1 MGVTQHTRIPFPS
14 LTFLTAFL
22 IMKSDHIKLNEVTR
36 RMFVERM
43 AKSAFGLSLLP
54 YFSQQSFAEEAIQ
67 ATGQA
72 KPGFGKAKAVIMLQ
86 LTGGLS
92 QIDSFDPKT
101 GASKGPGSAVSTKAD
116 YQVSSFLP
124 EIAKIADKITV
135 IRSMTAKVG
144 VHEQA
149 QYLMRT
155 GFEKRGTIV
164 HPTLGAWA
172 QNFLGPS
179 HQTLPSSVCVNRSAN
194 HGNGFFPATMSPLP
208 ILDPDEGLQHAIS
221 KADASVMQK
230 RLSLLHQMDS
240 MFSDAVNDPSVSAYN
255 DFYEST
261 LRLMKGKDLQCF
273 DLEKEPTE
281 LRSKYGRNKFGQGCL
296 LARRLVEGGV
306 RYVEVQSGGWD
317 MHKDLEGGMED
328 RGAEFDTAFAALVSD
343 LDSRGLLDSTM
354 VVVATEFGRKPT
366 FDGSGRGHHPLVFS
380 CVLAGGGAKRGY
392 VHGASDAAG
401 GDVDKDP
408 VTVGDLH
415 ATVAQ
420 ACGLPIEKAVVSP
433 NGRPFTIGNKGK
445 PVNAIFA

>member
-1 MGVTQHTRIPFPS
+1 
-14 LTFLTAFL
+14 
-22 IMKSDHIKLNEVTR
+22 MKSDHTKLNEVTR

-54 YFSQQSFAEEAIQ
+54 YVSELSFAQEIS
-67 ATGQA
+67 QA
-72 KPGFGKAKAVIMLQ
+72 KPGAAKAKAVIMLQ

-101 GASKGPGSAVSTKAD
+101 GASKGPGSAVSTKAG

-144 VHEQA
+144 VHEHA

-155 GFEKRGTIV
+155 GFEKRGTMV

-179 HQTLPSSVCVNRSAN
+179 HQTLPSSACVNRPAD

-208 ILDPDEGLQHAIS
+208 ILDPDAGLQNAIA
-221 KADASVMQK
+221 KADSAVMEK

-240 MFSDAVNDPSVSAYN
+240 NFSDAINDPSVSAYN

-273 DLEKEPTE
+273 DLEKESTD
-281 LRSKYGRNKFGQGCL
+281 LRDKYGRNKFGQGCL

-328 RGAEFDTAFAALVSD
+328 RGTEFDTAFAALISD
-343 LDSRGLLDSTM
+343 LDARGLLDSTM

-366 FDGSGRGHHPLVFS
+366 FDGSGRGHHPLAFS
-380 CVLAGGGAKRGY
+380 CALAGGGAKRGY
-392 VHGASDAAG
+392 VHGASDATG
-401 GDVDKDP
+401 GEIDRDP

-415 ATVAQ
+415 ATVAH
-420 ACGLPIEKAVVSP
+420 ALGLPTGEVVLSP
-433 NGRPFTIGNKGK
+433 SGRPFTIGNKGK
-445 PVNAIFA
+445 PVSGVFA

>member
-1 MGVTQHTRIPFPS
+1 
-14 LTFLTAFL
+14 
-22 IMKSDHIKLNEVTR
+22 MKSDQYRLNEVTR

-54 YFSQQSFAEEAIQ
+54 YFSQQSFAAETAP
-67 ATGQA
+67 TSGQD

-86 LTGGLS
+86 LSGGLS

-101 GASKGPGSAVSTKAD
+101 GASKGPGSAINTKAD
-116 YQVSSFLP
+116 FQVSSFLP
-124 EIAKIADKITV
+124 EIAKIADKISV

-149 QYLMRT
+149 RYLMRT
-155 GFEKRGTIV
+155 GFEKRGTVV

-179 HQTLPSSVCVNRSAN
+179 HETLPSSVCVNQPAN

-208 ILDPDEGLQHAIS
+208 ILDPDEGLKNAIT
-221 KADASVMQK
+221 KADSTVMEK
-230 RLSLLHQMDS
+230 RLSLLKQMDS
-240 MFSDAVNDPSVSAYN
+240 TFNDAINDPSVAAYN

-261 LRLMKGKDLQCF
+261 LRLMKGKDLECF
-273 DLEKEPTE
+273 DLDKESAQ
-281 LRSKYGRNKFGQGCL
+281 LRDKYGRNKFGQGCL

-306 RYVEVQSGGWD
+306 RYVEVESGGWD
-317 MHKDLEGGMED
+317 MHKDIEGGMED
-328 RGAEFDTAFAALVSD
+328 RGAEFDTAFAALISD
-343 LDSRGLLDSTM
+343 LDSRGLLESTM
-354 VVVATEFGRKPT
+354 VVVATEFGRKPS

-401 GDVDKDP
+401 GEVEKDP

-415 ATVAQ
+415 ATVAR
-420 ACGLPIEKAVVSP
+420 ACGLPIEKSVVSP
-433 NGRPFTIGNKGK
+433 SGRPFTIGNKGK
-445 PVNAIFA
+445 PVDAIFA

>member
-1 MGVTQHTRIPFPS
+1 
-14 LTFLTAFL
+14 
-22 IMKSDHIKLNEVTR
+22 MKSDHIKLNEVTR

-54 YFSQQSFAEEAIQ
+54 CFSQQGFAQDVAGNV
-67 ATGQA
+67 AKD

-86 LTGGLS
+86 LSGGLS

-101 GASKGPGSAVSTKAD
+101 GASKGPGSAISTKAG
-116 YQVSSFLP
+116 YQISSYLP
-124 EIAKIADKITV
+124 ETAKIADKISV

-149 QYLMRT
+149 RYLMRT
-155 GFEKRGTIV
+155 GFEKRGTVV

-172 QNFLGPS
+172 QHFLGPS
-179 HQTLPSSVCVNRSAN
+179 HATLPSSVCINQPAN

-208 ILDPDEGLQHAIS
+208 ILDPDEGLKHAIA
-221 KADASVMQK
+221 KADSTVMQK
-230 RLSLLHQMDS
+230 RLSLLQQMDNT
-240 MFSDAVNDPSVSAYN
+240 FNDAINDPSVAAYN

-261 LRLMKGKDLQCF
+261 LRLMKAKDLESF
-273 DLEKEPTE
+273 DLEKESAE
-281 LRSKYGRNKFGQGCL
+281 LRAKYGRNKFGQGCL

-306 RYVEVQSGGWD
+306 RYVEVESGGWD
-317 MHKDLEGGMED
+317 MHKDIEGGMED
-328 RGAEFDTAFAALVSD
+328 RGAEFDTAFAALIND

-354 VVVATEFGRKPT
+354 VVVATEFGRKPS

-401 GDVDKDP
+401 GEVDRDP

-420 ACGLPIEKAVVSP
+420 ACGLPIEKSFVSQT
-433 NGRPFTIGNKGK
+433 GRPFTVGNKGK
-445 PVNAIFA
+445 PVNEIFA

>member
-1 MGVTQHTRIPFPS
+1 
-14 LTFLTAFL
+14 
-22 IMKSDHIKLNEVTR
+22 MKSDHTKLNEMTR

-54 YFSQQSFAEEAIQ
+54 YVSELSFAKEIS
-67 ATGQA
+67 QA
-72 KPGFGKAKAVIMLQ
+72 KQGAGKAKAVIMLQ

-101 GASKGPGSAVSTKAD
+101 GASKGPGSAVSTKAG

-144 VHEQA
+144 VHEHA

-155 GFEKRGTIV
+155 GFEKRGTLV

-179 HQTLPSSVCVNRSAN
+179 HQTLPSSACVNRPADQ
-194 HGNGFFPATMSPLP
+194 GNGFFPATMSPLP
-208 ILDPDEGLQHAIS
+208 ILDPDGGLQNAIA
-221 KADASVMQK
+221 KADSVVMEK

-240 MFSDAVNDPSVSAYN
+240 NFSNAINDPNVSAYN

-261 LRLMKGKDLQCF
+261 LRLMKGQDLQCF

-281 LRSKYGRNKFGQGCL
+281 LRDKYGRNKFGQGCL

-317 MHKDLEGGMED
+317 MHKDIEGGMED
-328 RGAEFDTAFAALVSD
+328 RGAEFDTAFAALISD

-366 FDGSGRGHHPLVFS
+366 FDGSGRGHHPLAFS
-380 CVLAGGGAKRGY
+380 CALAGGGAKRGY

-401 GDVDKDP
+401 GEIDRDP

-420 ACGLPIEKAVVSP
+420 ALGLPIGEVVLSP
-433 NGRPFTIGNKGK
+433 SGRPFTVGNKGK
-445 PVNAIFA
+445 PVSGVFA

>member
-1 MGVTQHTRIPFPS
+1 
-14 LTFLTAFL
+14 
-22 IMKSDHIKLNEVTR
+22 MKSDHTKLNEVTR

-43 AKSAFGLSLLP
+43 AKSAFGLTVLP
-54 YFSQQSFAEEAIQ
+54 YFSAQSFAAETAP
-67 ATGQA
+67 ADAPG

-86 LTGGLS
+86 LSGGLS

-101 GASKGPGSAVSTKAD
+101 GASKGPGSALGTKGD
-116 YQVSSFLP
+116 FQISSFLP
-124 EIAKIADKITV
+124 QTAKITDKITV

-149 QYLMRT
+149 RYLMRT

-164 HPTLGAWA
+164 HPTFGAWA
-172 QNFLGPS
+172 QNYLGPS
-179 HQTLPSSVCVNRSAN
+179 HATLPSSVCVNRPAD

-208 ILDPDEGLQHAIS
+208 ILDPDEGLQNAIA
-221 KADASVMQK
+221 KADSTVMQK
-230 RLSLLHQMDS
+230 RLSLLSQMDGK
-240 MFSDAVNDPSVSAYN
+240 FSEVVSDPSVAAYN

-273 DLEKEPTE
+273 DLDNEPAE
-281 LRSKYGRNKFGQGCL
+281 LREKYGRNKFGQGCL

-306 RYVEVQSGGWD
+306 RYVEVESGGWD
-317 MHKDLEGGMED
+317 MHKDIEGGMED
-328 RGAEFDTAFAALVSD
+328 RGAEFDAAFAALISD
-343 LDSRGLLDSTM
+343 LDSRGLLDNTM
-354 VVVATEFGRKPT
+354 VVVATEFGRKPS

-401 GDVDKDP
+401 GDVAKDP
-408 VTVGDLH
+408 VSVGDLH
-415 ATVAQ
+415 ATVAH
-420 ACGLPIEKAVVSP
+420 ACGLPIGKAVVSP
-433 NGRPFTIGNKGK
+433 SGRPFTIGNKGK

>member
-1 MGVTQHTRIPFPS
+1 
-14 LTFLTAFL
+14 
-22 IMKSDHIKLNEVTR
+22 MKSDHNKLNEVTR
-36 RMFVERM
+36 RLFVERM
-43 AKSAFGLSLLP
+43 AKSAFGLTVLP
-54 YFSQQSFAEEAIQ
+54 YFSAQSFGAETAP
-67 ATGQA
+67 ATAPG

-86 LTGGLS
+86 LSGGLS

-116 YQVSSFLP
+116 FQVSSFLP
-124 EIAKIADKITV
+124 QTAKIADKISV

-149 QYLMRT
+149 RYLMRT

-164 HPTLGAWA
+164 HPTFGAWA
-172 QNFLGPS
+172 QNYLGAS
-179 HQTLPSSVCVNRSAN
+179 HATLPSSVCVNRPAN

-208 ILDPDEGLQHAIS
+208 ILDPDEGLQHAIA
-221 KADASVMQK
+221 KADSTVMQK
-230 RLSLLHQMDS
+230 RLSLLSQMDGK
-240 MFSDAVNDPSVSAYN
+240 FSEVVNDPSIAAYN

-273 DLEKEPTE
+273 DLENEPAE
-281 LRSKYGRNKFGQGCL
+281 LREKYGRNKFGQGCL

-306 RYVEVQSGGWD
+306 RYVEVESGGWD
-317 MHKDLEGGMED
+317 MHKDIEGGMED
-328 RGAEFDTAFAALVSD
+328 RGAEFDAAFAALISD
-343 LDSRGLLDSTM
+343 LDSRGMLDSTM

-380 CVLAGGGAKRGY
+380 CVLAGGGAKRGF

-401 GDVDKDP
+401 GEVAKDP
-408 VTVGDLH
+408 VSVGDLH
-415 ATVAQ
+415 ATIAQ

-433 NGRPFTIGNKGK
+433 SGRPFTIGNKGK

>member
-1 MGVTQHTRIPFPS
+1 MKPDHT
-14 LTFLTAFL
+14 
-22 IMKSDHIKLNEVTR
+22 KLNEVTR

-54 YFSQQSFAEEAIQ
+54 YFSQQILAAESGKTTTQE
-67 ATGQA
+67 T
-72 KPGFGKAKAVIMLQ
+72 PGFGKAKAVIMLQ
-86 LTGGLS
+86 LSGGLS

-101 GASKGPGSAVSTKAD
+101 GASKGPGSAVSTKAG
-116 YQVSSFLP
+116 YQISSFLP
-124 EIAKIADKITV
+124 ETAKIADKISV

-149 QYLMRT
+149 RYLMRT
-155 GFEKRGTIV
+155 GFEKRGTII

-172 QNFLGPS
+172 HNFLGPS
-179 HQTLPSSVCVNRSAN
+179 HATLPSSVCVNQPAN

-208 ILDPDEGLQHAIS
+208 ILNPDEGLKNAIAN
-221 KADASVMQK
+221 ADSAVMEK

-240 MFSDAVNDPSVSAYN
+240 KFNNIINDPAIAAYN

-261 LRLMKGKDLQCF
+261 LRLMKGSDLQFF
-273 DLEKEPTE
+273 DLEKEPTD
-281 LRSKYGRNKFGQGCL
+281 LRERYGRNKFGQGCL

-306 RYVEVQSGGWD
+306 RYVEVESGGWD
-317 MHKDLEGGMED
+317 MHKDIEGGMED
-328 RGAEFDTAFAALVSD
+328 RGAEFDTAFAALIND
-343 LDSRGLLDSTM
+343 LDSRGMLDSTM
-354 VVVATEFGRKPT
+354 VVVATEFGRKPS

-401 GDVDKDP
+401 GEVDKDP

-415 ATVAQ
+415 ATVAH
-420 ACGLPIEKAVVSP
+420 ACGLPIGKSVITPS
-433 NGRPFTIGNKGK
+433 GRPFTIGNKGK
-445 PVNAIFA
+445 PVNALFA

>member
-1 MGVTQHTRIPFPS
+1 
-14 LTFLTAFL
+14 
-22 IMKSDHIKLNEVTR
+22 MKSDHTKLNEVTR
-36 RMFVERM
+36 RLFVERM
-43 AKSAFGLSLLP
+43 AQSAFGLSLLP
-54 YFSQQSFAEEAIQ
+54 CFSEQSFAAETA
-67 ATGQA
+67 AAGA
-72 KPGFGKAKAVIMLQ
+72 PGKPGFGKAKAVIMLQ
-86 LTGGLS
+86 LSGGLS

-101 GASKGPGSAVSTKAD
+101 GASKGPGSAINTKAD

-149 QYLMRT
+149 RYLMRT

-172 QNFLGPS
+172 QNYLGPS
-179 HQTLPSSVCVNRSAN
+179 HATLPSSVCVNRPAN

-208 ILDPDEGLQHAIS
+208 ILDPDEGLQNAIA
-221 KADASVMQK
+221 KADSTVMQK
-230 RLSLLHQMDS
+230 RLTMLRQMDGK
-240 MFSDAVNDPSVSAYN
+240 FGEVVNDPAVAAYN
-255 DFYEST
+255 QFYDST

-273 DLEKEPTE
+273 DLNNESAE
-281 LRSKYGRNKFGQGCL
+281 LRDKYGRNRFGQGCL

-306 RYVEVQSGGWD
+306 RYIEVESGGWD
-317 MHKDLEGGMED
+317 MHKDIEGGMEE
-328 RGAEFDTAFAALVSD
+328 RGAEFDVAFAALIQD

-354 VVVATEFGRKPT
+354 VVVATEFGRKPN

-392 VHGASDAAG
+392 VHGASNAAG
-401 GDVDKDP
+401 GEVEKDP
-408 VTVGDLH
+408 VTVGELH

-420 ACGLPIEKAVVSP
+420 ACGLPIEKVVASP
-433 NGRPFTIGNKGK
+433 SGRPFTIGNKAK
-445 PVNAIFA
+445 PVNSIFA